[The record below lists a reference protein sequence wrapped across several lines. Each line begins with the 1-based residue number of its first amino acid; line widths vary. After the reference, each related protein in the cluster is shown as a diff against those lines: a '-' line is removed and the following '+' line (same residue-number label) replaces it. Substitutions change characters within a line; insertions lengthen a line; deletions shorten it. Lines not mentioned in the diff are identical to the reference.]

1 MRKYVYIVGDLLIS
15 VMIALLLSN
24 VIVTKMKGEQQ
35 VAQDLQIKVSQ
46 QHVNKIISLLQG
58 DHEVIKSPQVK
69 YPAHGESYAILRNE
83 ARDFTKEV
91 TFGDSDD
98 ILEVSIGQY
107 ESSGIPGEGKPILLA
122 GHNGT
127 HFRQLRDFEKGDHV
141 IIDTDYGSF
150 IYEVSGTEIMSQYDF
165 DSAILD
171 REEEF
176 LIMYCCYPFD
186 SLSTDDRYFVYAK
199 KIDGVKIEGDGSW
212 KE

>member
-24 VIVTKMKGEQQ
+24 VIVTKMKGEQK

-58 DHEVIKSPQVK
+58 DHEVIKSSQVK

>member
-58 DHEVIKSPQVK
+58 DHEVIKSSQVK
-69 YPAHGESYAILRNE
+69 Y
-83 ARDFTKEV
+83 FTKEV
-91 TFGDSDD
+91 TSGDSDD